1 MENKI
6 DFQFGPVFANQ
17 TCPNYS
23 VALEAR
29 WSRNPVW
36 PMDYIHQNGST
47 VKNVKRYLE
56 WKNVCAEGISFKI

>member
-23 VALEAR
+23 VALEA
-29 WSRNPVW
+29 SKMKQKSSVT
-36 PMDYIHQNGST
+36 NGLYT
-47 VKNVKRYLE
+47 PE
-56 WKNVCAEGISFKI
+56 WFNCEKCEKIS